1 MKYLHIV
8 SIFLMSTISA
18 IAQKDSL
25 QIGDRYAEDQIYL
38 TINYAQ
44 MYNQPETITN
54 SSFSFGFSTG
64 FIKDIILNK
73 SGSFSF
79 GLGVGYGYDFFNH
92 QLKVEEL
99 NNSTVF
105 SSAINT
111 TSNTYSAHNLEI
123 PFEIRWR
130 TSTAKD
136 YDFWRIYAGIKLLYN
151 LRNNFE
157 FIENN
162 AKFDYSNV
170 STYNNFQYGL
180 TLSAGYDEFNM
191 NLFYGLTPIFS
202 DGTLNGNSVDTKIIK
217 FGLIFYIL

>member
-1 MKYLHIV
+1 MKYLLIV
-8 SIFLMSTISA
+8 SFFLMSIISVV
-18 IAQKDSL
+18 AQKDSL

-170 STYNNFQYGL
+170 SAYNNFQYGL

-202 DGTLNGNSVDTKIIK
+202 DGTLNGNPVDTKIIK

>member
-1 MKYLHIV
+1 MKSFAIV
-8 SIFLMSTISA
+8 CFVLFSA
-18 IAQKDSL
+18 ICVSAQKDSL
-25 QIGDRYAEDQIYL
+25 QLGDRYAEDQLYFA
-38 TINYAQ
+38 INYAQ
-44 MYNQPETITN
+44 LYNQPETITN
-54 SSFSFGFSTG
+54 SSFSFSFSSG
-64 FIKDIILNK
+64 FIKDIIINK

-92 QLKVEEL
+92 QLKVEEI

-111 TSNTYSAHNLEI
+111 TSNTYSSHNLEI

-130 TSTAKD
+130 TSTAKK

-162 AKFDYSNV
+162 TNFAYSNV
-170 STYNNFQYGL
+170 SAYNNLQYGL

-191 NLFYGLTPIFS
+191 NLFYGLSPVFS
-202 DGTLNGNSVDTKIIK
+202 EGTINVNPVDTKIIK